1 MKISEILAIQT
12 KLKEK
17 NATANKPKP
26 KPKASA
32 NTKKALKVVRTKETP
47 NPNALQFVINA
58 VLLDNG
64 NISFASKKEAGGDKM
79 AEALFERPGVL
90 SVFVMDNFVTVT
102 KDEKTSWVPL
112 KDRIWKTIDE
122 TVTPYL
128 AEGKVQLS
136 EVDVIN
142 FAKLD
147 NEKKLQGI
155 EMVLNRS
162 IRTNL
167 AQDGGGVELK
177 GIDGDEVSIHYQGAC
192 GSCPTSTSGTLQ
204 YIQTQLRQQLH
215 PKLTVKSV

>member
-1 MKISEILAIQT
+1 MKISEVLAIQ
-12 KLKEK
+12 EK
-17 NATANKPKP
+17 MTAKSGPAKKP
-26 KPKASA
+26 KPKALP

-58 VLLDNG
+58 VILDNG
-64 NISFASKKEAGGDKM
+64 KISFASKEEAEGDKM
-79 AEALFERPGVL
+79 GTALFEKPGVL

-112 KDRIWKTIDE
+112 KDRIWKTIEE
-122 TVTPYL
+122 TVTLYQ
-128 AEGKVQLS
+128 AEGKIQLS
-136 EVDVIN
+136 EVDVVN
-142 FAKLD
+142 FANLS

-177 GIDGDEVSIHYQGAC
+177 GIEGNEVSIHYQGAC
-192 GSCPTSTSGTLQ
+192 GSCPTSTSGTLK
-204 YIQTQLRQQLH
+204 YIESQIRQQLH

>member
-1 MKISEILAIQT
+1 MKISEVLAIQE
-12 KLKEK
+12 KLKETSAPVK
-17 NATANKPKP
+17 KS
-26 KPKASA
+26 KPKAKPNS
-32 NTKKALKVVRTKETP
+32 KKALKVVRTKETP

-64 NISFASKKEAGGDKM
+64 NISFASKKEAEGDKM
-79 AEALFERPGVL
+79 ATALFERPGVL

-102 KDEKTSWVPL
+102 KDDKTSWVPL
-112 KDRIWKTIDE
+112 KDRIWKTIEE
-122 TVTPYL
+122 TVILYQ

-142 FAKLD
+142 FIKLND
-147 NEKKLQGI
+147 EKKLQGI

-177 GIDGDEVSIHYQGAC
+177 GIDGNEVQIHYQGAC

-215 PKLTVKSV
+215 PELTVKSV

>member
-1 MKISEILAIQT
+1 MKISEILAIQA
-12 KLKEK
+12 KMKAK
-17 NATANKPKP
+17 SGPAKKP
-26 KPKASA
+26 KPKALP

-58 VLLDNG
+58 VVLDNG
-64 NISFASKKEAGGDKM
+64 KISFTSKKEAEGDKM

-102 KDEKTSWVPL
+102 KDEKASWVPL
-112 KDRIWKTIDE
+112 KDRIWKTIEE
-122 TVTPYL
+122 TVTLYQ
-128 AEGKVQLS
+128 AEGKVQLG
-136 EVDVIN
+136 EVDVAN
-142 FAKLD
+142 FANLS

-177 GIDGDEVSIHYQGAC
+177 GIEGNEVSIHYQGAC
-192 GSCPTSTSGTLQ
+192 GSCPTSTSGTLK
-204 YIQTQLRQQLH
+204 YIEAQIRQQLH

>member
-1 MKISEILAIQT
+1 MKISEILAIQ
-12 KLKEK
+12 EK
-17 NATANKPKP
+17 MKAKSGPAKKP
-26 KPKASA
+26 KPKALP

-58 VLLDNG
+58 VVLDNG
-64 NISFASKKEAGGDKM
+64 KISFTSKKEAEGDKM

-102 KDEKTSWVPL
+102 KDEKASWVPL
-112 KDRIWKTIDE
+112 KDRIWKTIEE
-122 TVTPYL
+122 TVTLYQ
-128 AEGKVQLS
+128 AEGKVQLG
-136 EVDVIN
+136 EVDVAN
-142 FAKLD
+142 FANLS

-177 GIDGDEVSIHYQGAC
+177 GIEGNEVSIHYQGAC
-192 GSCPTSTSGTLQ
+192 GSCPTSTSGTLK
-204 YIQTQLRQQLH
+204 YIEAQIRQQLH

>member
-1 MKISEILAIQT
+1 MKAKSGPA
-12 KLKEK
+12 K
-17 NATANKPKP
+17 KP
-26 KPKASA
+26 KPKALP

-58 VLLDNG
+58 VILDNG
-64 NISFASKKEAGGDKM
+64 KISFASKEEAEGDKM
-79 AEALFERPGVL
+79 AEALFEKPGVL

-112 KDRIWKTIDE
+112 KDRIWKTIEE
-122 TVTPYL
+122 TVILYQS
-128 AEGKVQLS
+128 EGKVQLS
-136 EVDVIN
+136 EVDVVN
-142 FAKLD
+142 FANLS

-177 GIDGDEVSIHYQGAC
+177 GIEGNEVSIHYQGAC
-192 GSCPTSTSGTLQ
+192 GSCPTSTSGTLK
-204 YIQTQLRQQLH
+204 YIEAQIRQQLH

>member
-1 MKISEILAIQT
+1 MKISEILAIQA

-17 NATANKPKP
+17 GAPASKP
-26 KPKASA
+26 KPKARP
-32 NTKKALKVVRTKETP
+32 NIKKALKVVRTRETP

-58 VLLDNG
+58 VVLDNG
-64 NISFASKKEAGGDKM
+64 TLSFASKKEAEGDKM
-79 AEALFERPGVL
+79 AEALFERPGVIN
-90 SVFVMDNFVTVT
+90 VFVMENFITVT
-102 KDEKTSWVPL
+102 KDEKTSWNPL
-112 KDRIWKTIDE
+112 KDRIWKSLQE
-122 TVTPYL
+122 TVTLYQ
-128 AEGKVQLS
+128 AEDKVQLS

-147 NEKKLQGI
+147 DEKKLQGI

-162 IRTNL
+162 IRSNL

-177 GIDGDEVSIHYQGAC
+177 GIEGDEVRILYQGAC

>member
-1 MKISEILAIQT
+1 VKISEVLAIQE

-17 NATANKPKP
+17 AAPAKKT
-26 KPKASA
+26 KPKARPS
-32 NTKKALKVVRTKETP
+32 TKKALKVVRTKETP

-64 NISFASKKEAGGDKM
+64 NISFASKKEAESDKM
-79 AEALFERPGVL
+79 ATALFERSGVL

-112 KDRIWKTIDE
+112 KDRVWKTIEE
-122 TVTPYL
+122 TVSLYQ
-128 AEGKVQLS
+128 AEEKVQLS

-142 FAKLD
+142 FAELS

-177 GIDGDEVSIHYQGAC
+177 GIEGNEVSIHYQGAC

-204 YIQTQLRQQLH
+204 YIQTQIRQQLH
-215 PKLTVKSV
+215 PALTVKSV